1 MKIFM
6 HAPLGP
12 FSARYVNTWLA
23 NADRKRINEDGLETT
38 GTVEGVLIIERVL
51 ESECYRHKQAP
62 EGVAPLPLSL
72 SCIETIEADLWT
84 NTYLVQIA
92 HTTHFTATSQG
103 TLTEIPK
110 MGRHAGSRGEIQI

>member
-38 GTVEGVLIIERVL
+38 GTVE
-51 ESECYRHKQAP
+51 SACYP

-84 NTYLVQIA
+84 NTYFVQIA